1 MIKHK
6 YTPYLAAYV
15 AAVLLLATLPLIAAL
30 VL

>member
-6 YTPYLAAYV
+6 YTSYLAAYV
-15 AAVLLLATLPLIAAL
+15 AAVLLLASLPLIAAL